1 MRNAGHSEASCFLDG
16 KKPGCQCATLEN
28 YLMVFTVRCDA
39 ILLKCEDNLKEIEA
53 GAKPSKDLFPKL
65 SKHWEEPTPGT
76 IDNDDEPDPG
86 TFQVF

>member
-1 MRNAGHSEASCFLDG
+1 MLDIL
-16 KKPGCQCATLEN
+16 KPVVS
-28 YLMVFTVRCDA
+28 LMVKSQAVNVPPWKIISWYSQSNA

-65 SKHWEEPTPGT
+65 SKHWEELTPGT

-86 TFQVF
+86 TYQVF

>member
-1 MRNAGHSEASCFLDG
+1 MLDIL
-16 KKPGCQCATLEN
+16 KPVVS
-28 YLMVFTVRCDA
+28 LMVKSQAVIVPPWKIISWYSQSNA

-65 SKHWEEPTPGT
+65 SKHWEELTPGT

>member
-1 MRNAGHSEASCFLDG
+1 
-16 KKPGCQCATLEN
+16 
-28 YLMVFTVRCDA
+28 MVKSQAVNVPPWKIISWYSQSNA

-65 SKHWEEPTPGT
+65 SKHWEELTPGT